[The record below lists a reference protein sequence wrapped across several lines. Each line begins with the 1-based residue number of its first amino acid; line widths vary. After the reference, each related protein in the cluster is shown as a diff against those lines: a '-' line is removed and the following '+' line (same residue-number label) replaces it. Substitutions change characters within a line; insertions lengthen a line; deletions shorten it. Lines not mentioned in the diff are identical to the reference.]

1 MIIGVPKEVKNL
13 EFRVSL
19 TPAGVRELVSRKHQ
33 VLVEKSA
40 GVGSGISDEEYVSA
54 GAKIIENASGVWIEA
69 DLIIKVKEPIASEYG
84 LLRREQILFT
94 YLHLAASIECTKALL
109 QSGVTA
115 IAYET
120 VSKDGAAP
128 LLAPMSEVAG
138 RMSIQVGAHH
148 LEAAQGGRGVLMG
161 GVPGVAAAQ
170 VVIIGAGV
178 SGTQAAVVAH
188 GMGARVSILDKNIN
202 RLRELDHRF
211 SGTVQTIYSTD
222 LALEEAVIHADLVIG
237 AVLIPGKKAPKLIS
251 NALVAKMK
259 PGSVLVDI
267 AIDQGGC
274 FEDSHP
280 TTHAEPTFKVHNS
293 IFYCVANMPGAFP
306 RTSTFALTNAT
317 LPFLLNLADL
327 GWKQACMNDPALLAG
342 LSTHGGKLFS
352 EQVGTSLDLPFTNVT
367 HATHATH
374 FDDLIK

>member
-1 MIIGVPKEVKNL
+1 
-13 EFRVSL
+13 
-19 TPAGVRELVSRKHQ
+19 
-33 VLVEKSA
+33 
-40 GVGSGISDEEYVSA
+40 
-54 GAKIIENASGVWIEA
+54 
-69 DLIIKVKEPIASEYG
+69 
-84 LLRREQILFT
+84 
-94 YLHLAASIECTKALL
+94 
-109 QSGVTA
+109 
-115 IAYET
+115 
-120 VSKDGAAP
+120 
-128 LLAPMSEVAG
+128 
-138 RMSIQVGAHH
+138 
-148 LEAAQGGRGVLMG
+148 
-161 GVPGVAAAQ
+161 
-170 VVIIGAGV
+170 
-178 SGTQAAVVAH
+178 
-188 GMGARVSILDKNIN
+188 MGARVSILDKNIN

-222 LALEEAVIHADLVIG
+222 LALEEAVTHADLVIG

-352 EQVGTSLDLPFTNVT
+352 EQVGASLDLPFTNVT
-367 HATHATH
+367 HVTH

>member
-54 GAKIIENASGVWIEA
+54 GAKIIENAAGVWSEA

-94 YLHLAASIECTKALL
+94 YLHLAASIECTNALL

-188 GMGARVSILDKNIN
+188 GMGAQVSILDKNIN

-222 LALEEAVIHADLVIG
+222 LALEEAVINADLVIG

-317 LPFLLNLADL
+317 LPYLLTLADF
-327 GWKQACMNDPALLAG
+327 GWKQACLKDSALMAG
-342 LSTHGGKLFS
+342 LSTLYGKLLS
-352 EQVGTSLDLPFTNVT
+352 EQVGASLDLPFTNVSN
-367 HATHATH
+367 ATH

>member
-1 MIIGVPKEVKNL
+1 M
-13 EFRVSL
+13 
-19 TPAGVRELVSRKHQ
+19 
-33 VLVEKSA
+33 
-40 GVGSGISDEEYVSA
+40 D
-54 GAKIIENASGVWIEA
+54 
-69 DLIIKVKEPIASEYG
+69 
-84 LLRREQILFT
+84 
-94 YLHLAASIECTKALL
+94 CTKALL
-109 QSGVTA
+109 DSGITA

-120 VSKDGAAP
+120 VGKDGVAP

-161 GVPGVAAAQ
+161 GVPGVTAAQ

-367 HATHATH
+367 H

>member
-1 MIIGVPKEVKNL
+1 MPKELKNL

-33 VLVEKSA
+33 VFVEKFA

-54 GAKIIENASGVWIEA
+54 GAKIIDDAAGVWKAA
-69 DLIIKVKEPIASEYG
+69 DLIIKVKEPIASEYA
-84 LLRREQILFT
+84 LLRRDQILLT
-94 YLHLAASIECTKALL
+94 YLHLAASMDCTKALL
-109 QSGVTA
+109 DSGITA

-120 VSKDGAAP
+120 VGKDGVAT

-161 GVPGVAAAQ
+161 GVPGVTAAQ

-211 SGTVQTIYSTD
+211 SGTVQTVYSTD

-367 HATHATH
+367 H

>member
-1 MIIGVPKEVKNL
+1 LIIGVPKEVKNL

-19 TPAGVRELVSRKHQ
+19 TPAGVRELVARKHQ
-33 VLVEKSA
+33 VLVEKFA

-54 GAKIIENASGVWIEA
+54 GAKIIDDAAGVWSAA

-84 LLRREQILFT
+84 LLRRDQILFT
-94 YLHLAASIECTKALL
+94 YLHLAASTDCTKALL
-109 QSGVTA
+109 DSGITA

-120 VSKDGAAP
+120 VGKDGVAP

-161 GVPGVAAAQ
+161 GVPGVTAAQ

-222 LALEEAVIHADLVIG
+222 LALEEAVTHADLVIG

-251 NALVAKMK
+251 NSLVAKMK

-352 EQVGTSLDLPFTNVT
+352 EQVGASLDLPFTNVT
-367 HATHATH
+367 NATD
-374 FDDLIK
+374 FDDLFK

>member
-1 MIIGVPKEVKNL
+1 MPKEVKNL

-33 VLVEKSA
+33 VLVEKFA
-40 GVGSGISDEEYVSA
+40 GVGSGISDEEYVAS
-54 GAKIIENASGVWIEA
+54 GAKIIDDAAGVWKAA

-84 LLRREQILFT
+84 LLRRDQILFT
-94 YLHLAASIECTKALL
+94 YLHLAASIDCTKALL
-109 QSGVTA
+109 DSGITA
-115 IAYET
+115 FAYET
-120 VSKDGAAP
+120 VGKDGVAP

-138 RMSIQVGAHH
+138 RMSIQVGAHQ

-280 TTHAEPTFKVHNS
+280 TTHAGPTFKVHNS

-327 GWKQACMNDPALLAG
+327 GWKNACLKDPALLAG

-352 EQVGTSLDLPFTNVT
+352 EQVGASLDLPFTNVT
-367 HATHATH
+367 NATH
-374 FDDLIK
+374 FDDLVK